1 VAATPETYAPIEA
14 AGRALGR
21 LSTA

>member
-1 VAATPETYAPIEA
+1 VAATPETYAPIQA

-21 LSTA
+21 LSGA